1 MSFGFACARFFPVIV
16 GRPIGLC
23 VLPHFLHYLF
33 CCFLGAFQSSCEP
46 FVYLVHVVVLT

>member
-23 VLPHFLHYLF
+23 VLAPISCTTFSAVS
-33 CCFLGAFQSSCEP
+33 LGP
-46 FVYLVHVVVLT
+46 FSHHVNLLYI